1 VRRGYDADMTAAATT
16 TTDTA
21 AAAGAAAATLADLY
35 RPSHDEAARQRFVGV
50 LKGFANGPLEDL
62 LAARYESALR
72 PAFERARGRAPAGRE
87 EARPLFEGDPLYQV
101 WGAMVF
107 ASQGLMWQTVGET
120 CRRIAPAAE
129 ARAAALRGAP
139 RGSLRLDPT
148 LRPPEPIAST
158 EIHRQPGGYFAES
171 RPDDLMTA
179 LRYFGTIELYRTA
192 KGMAA
197 AGGGVGLPGIG
208 RYMVGVLNKRHPGFR
223 PRRILDLGCGTGVD
237 TLAWAE
243 AFPEAE
249 VHGVDLSAPLLR
261 FAHAWAEDRGHAVHF
276 RQADARATGLPDGH
290 FDLIV
295 SHILFHE
302 TWHDLVG
309 PIFAEARRLLAPGGL
324 FFNADVPY
332 QPARITVTKQV
343 TNDWQVR
350 NNGEPFWTG
359 FADTDVAAL
368 LRAAGF
374 APEAVFADYEPLGA
388 GQYFFFG
395 GRNGGAA

>member
-1 VRRGYDADMTAAATT
+1 MDGRSPQDRAAQ
-16 TTDTA
+16 DGGMLA
-21 AAAGAAAATLADLY
+21 ALY
-35 RPSHDEAARQRFVGV
+35 RPGHDEAARQRFVGA
-50 LKGFANGPLEDL
+50 LKTYANGPLEGL
-62 LAARYESALR
+62 LAARYESTLR
-72 PAFERARGRAPAGRE
+72 PAFERAHGRAPGGRD
-87 EARPLFEGDPLYQV
+87 EARPLFEADPLYQL

-107 ASQGLMWQTVGET
+107 ASQGLMWQAVGET

-129 ARAAALRGAP
+129 ARAAALLRGP
-139 RGSLRLDPT
+139 RGSLRLDPA

-158 EIHRQPGGYFAES
+158 EIHRQPGGYFAEP

-179 LRYFGTIELYRTA
+179 LLYFGTIELYRTA

-197 AGGGVGLPGIG
+197 AGGGVGVPGIG
-208 RYMVGVLNKRHPGFR
+208 RYMVGVLKRRHPDLR

-243 AFPEAE
+243 AFPDAE
-249 VHGVDLSAPLLR
+249 VHGVDLSGPLLR

-276 RQADARATGLPDGH
+276 RQANACATGLPDGH

-309 PIFAEARRLLAPGGL
+309 PIFAEAHRLLAPGGL

-332 QPARITVTKQV
+332 QPAQIPVTKQV

-374 APEAVFADYEPLGA
+374 APEAVYADYEPLGA
-388 GQYFFFG
+388 GKYFFFG
-395 GRNGGAA
+395 GRRAAGGGAG